1 MGAEAPRAV
10 PQRGAQMLLR
20 GPGKWAM
27 RFLPFISNQPQLAF
41 CKSSA
46 SAKLNFCIVQYEKSS
61 QNSRINFNLKNMHLS
76 TLILLM
82 YDLFVLVCFFNN
94 LFVFPS

>member
-10 PQRGAQMLLR
+10 PQRDAQMLWH
-20 GPGKWAM
+20 GTGKRAM

-46 SAKLNFCIVQYEKSS
+46 SAKLNFCTAQYEKSS

-76 TLILLM
+76 TLILLR
-82 YDLFVLVCFFNN
+82 YDVCCFVLFFNN